1 MSDASAAPGAAA
13 GRPGAGQDAPGA
25 GPELRVLPDE
35 AQEVRALPDE
45 APLGMAEQS
54 LREAAAGEGLRA
66 DRPSAP
72 RGLAL
77 RRLAVIG
84 AAVLLTAGAA
94 WEMYH
99 VLNGRGPSVL
109 GLVVLA
115 LFVVLFAW
123 IALAFTSA
131 LAGFVSVLRH
141 GTATLGI
148 AAHGALPPQAA
159 RTALLMPTYNESPA
173 RVMAGLQAINDS
185 LVATGRIAHFDIFI
199 LSDTT
204 DPDVWIAEEQA
215 FLALRERTGGHA
227 RIFYRRRARNT
238 GRKAGNVG
246 EWVRRFGAAY
256 PQMVTLDADSLMEG
270 AALVRLAAAMEAH
283 PDVGLIQTLP
293 TIVGGNTLFARL
305 QQFAGRL
312 YGPLIAH
319 GIAWWHGSE
328 GNYWG
333 HNAVIRTR
341 AFAGQAGLPLLAGRR
356 PFGGHILSHDFVE
369 AALMRRGGWAI
380 HMVPGL
386 PGSYEESPPSLS
398 DVAVRDRR
406 WCQGNLQHAKVIR
419 ARGLHWVSR
428 LHLLM
433 GIGSYVTSP
442 LWLCFLLAGV
452 LISLQSRFARTEY
465 FGAAKSLFPN
475 WPQVDPVLAKWVF
488 VATMAVLLAPKLL
501 AYVAM
506 LFDPGLRRG
515 CGGAVRALLGVLV
528 ETLLGALIAPV
539 AMLIQTGAVASIL
552 AGRDSGWATQ
562 KRDDGRVPLAEVW
575 GLYWRYTAFGLVLAA
590 TAWSVSP
597 ALFLWMTPVLLGLA
611 LAVPLALLTA
621 SRGAGVAL
629 RRLGVLR
636 IPEEAAPPDVV
647 RRAAELLPQMAC
659 FEGGGGVARLVAD
672 ASLRRHHLGMLPQ
685 TARRRGE
692 PIDAAL
698 VLGLAK
704 LEDADVLPA
713 ALATLERAE
722 LAAVLGSR
730 AGVARLVALAG
741 R

>member
-1 MSDASAAPGAAA
+1 
-13 GRPGAGQDAPGA
+13 
-25 GPELRVLPDE
+25 
-35 AQEVRALPDE
+35 
-45 APLGMAEQS
+45 MAEQS
-54 LREAAAGEGLRA
+54 LRAPAGGEALRA

-72 RGLAL
+72 RGLGV
-77 RRLAVIG
+77 RRLVVIGG
-84 AAVLLTAGAA
+84 AAVLTAGAA

-99 VLNGRGPSVL
+99 VLNGRGPSAL
-109 GLVVLA
+109 GLAVLA

-131 LAGFVSVLRH
+131 LAGFCSVLR
-141 GTATLGI
+141 GGGDALGI
-148 AAHGALPPQAA
+148 EAGGPLPPQSV

-173 RVMAGLQAINDS
+173 RVMAGLGAISDS
-185 LVATGRIAHFDIFI
+185 LEATGRIALFDIFV

-215 FLALRERTGGHA
+215 FLALRERTGGHG
-227 RIFYRRRARNT
+227 RIFYRRRARNV

-270 AALVRLAAAMEAH
+270 DALVRLAAAMEAH

-293 TIVGGNTLFARL
+293 VIVGGNTLFARM

-341 AFAGQAGLPLLAGRR
+341 AFAGQAGLPLLAGRK

-369 AALMRRGGWAI
+369 AALMRRAGWGV
-380 HMVPGL
+380 HMVPAL
-386 PGSYEESPPSLS
+386 PGSYEESPPSLA

-452 LISLQSRFARTEY
+452 LISLQSRFRRPEY
-465 FGAAKSLFPN
+465 FGAAKSLFPE
-475 WPQVDPVLAKWVF
+475 WPQVDPVLAEQVF
-488 VATMAVLLAPKLL
+488 AGTMTVLLAPKLL

-506 LFDPGLRRG
+506 LFDRALRRG
-515 CGGAVRALLGVLV
+515 CGGAGRALAGVLV
-528 ETLLGALIAPV
+528 ETVLGAMIAPV

-552 AGRDSGWATQ
+552 LGRDSGWAAQ
-562 KRDDGRVPLAEVW
+562 KRDDGRVPLRQVW
-575 GLYWRYTAFGLVLAA
+575 ELYWRHTAFGLVLAA
-590 TAWSVSP
+590 VAWSVSP

-611 LAVPLALLTA
+611 LAVPVAVLTA
-621 SRGAGVAL
+621 SRAAGLGL
-629 RRLGVLR
+629 RRAGVLR
-636 IPEEAAPPDVV
+636 IPEEAAAPGVV
-647 RRAAELLPQMAC
+647 RRAAELLPAMAG
-659 FEGGGGVARLVAD
+659 FEGGGGAARLLAD
-672 ASLRRHHLGMLPQ
+672 AALRRHHLAALPQ
-685 TARRRGE
+685 GGRRRGE
-692 PIDAAL
+692 PIEAAL
-698 VLGLAK
+698 VLGLAR
-704 LEDADVLPA
+704 LEDADTLHGGLA
-713 ALATLERAE
+713 ALERAE

-730 AGVARLVALAG
+730 AGVARLLALAG
-741 R
+741 DATQG